1 MEIPNYRIGNGVDVH
16 PLVKGRK
23 LILGGV
29 YLNHSY
35 GCDGHSDGDVLVHSI
50 IDAILGA
57 LNKGDIGSHFPSSDN
72 SYKDISSL
80 ELLSDIAGKYAFSII
95 NIDSTIILQEPII
108 EPYISDMK
116 KNIFQALRA
125 GVIEWLKVN
134 YPELDVNQELER
146 LGWESFNKRS
156 KAKDIS
162 IKATTTDKLG
172 FIGNKEGIATIT
184 TCLIVKHD

>member
-1 MEIPNYRIGNGVDVH
+1 MEIPNYRIGNGIDVH
-16 PLVKGRK
+16 PLVKGKK

-29 YLNHSY
+29 DLNHSY

-108 EPYISDMK
+108 QPYIPDMK
-116 KNIFQALRA
+116 KNILQAWASCSDL
-125 GVIEWLKVN
+125 
-134 YPELDVNQELER
+134 
-146 LGWESFNKRS
+146 
-156 KAKDIS
+156 DIS

-184 TCLIVKHD
+184 TCLITKHD

>member
-1 MEIPNYRIGNGVDVH
+1 MGIPPNYRIGNGVDVH

-29 YLNHSY
+29 DLNHSY

-80 ELLSDIAGKYAFSII
+80 DLLIDITDKYNFAII

-108 EPYISDMK
+108 QPYVSDMK
-116 KNIFQALRA
+116 KNILQALRA
-125 GVIEWLKVN
+125 GLKNKLKVN
-134 YPELDVNQELER
+134 YPKLDDFAPSARVLIPKN
-146 LGWESFNKRS
+146 
-156 KAKDIS
+156 IS

-172 FIGNKEGIATIT
+172 FIGNKEGIAAIT
-184 TCLIVKHD
+184 TCFIIKHD

>member
-29 YLNHSY
+29 DLNY
-35 GCDGHSDGDVLVHSI
+35 RFGCDGHSDGDVLVHSI

-57 LNKGDIGSHFPSSDN
+57 LNKGNIGSHFPSSDN
-72 SYKDISSL
+72 FYKDISSL
-80 ELLSDIAGKYAFSII
+80 KLLSDIADKYNFSII

-108 EPYISDMK
+108 QPYVSDMK
-116 KNIFQALRA
+116 KNILLALF
-125 GVIEWLKVN
+125 KKTS
-134 YPELDVNQELER
+134 PD
-146 LGWESFNKRS
+146 S
-156 KAKDIS
+156 DIS

-184 TCLIVKHD
+184 TCLITKHD

>member
-1 MEIPNYRIGNGVDVH
+1 MEVPNYRIGNGVDVH

-29 YLNHSY
+29 DLNHSY

-72 SYKDISSL
+72 SCKDISSL
-80 ELLSDIAGKYAFSII
+80 DLLIDIAGKYTFSII

-108 EPYISDMK
+108 QPYVSNMK
-116 KNIFQALRA
+116 KNILR
-125 GVIEWLKVN
+125 VLLKKTS
-134 YPELDVNQELER
+134 PD
-146 LGWESFNKRS
+146 S
-156 KAKDIS
+156 DIS

-172 FIGNKEGIATIT
+172 FIGSKEGIAAIT
-184 TCLIVKHD
+184 TCLIIKHD

>member
-1 MEIPNYRIGNGVDVH
+1 MLTPNYRIGNGIDVH
-16 PLVKGRK
+16 PLKNGTK

-29 YLNHSY
+29 ELNHDF

-80 ELLSDIAGKYAFSII
+80 DLLRDIGSKYTFTII
-95 NIDSTIILQEPII
+95 NIDSTIILEEPII
-108 EPYISDMK
+108 APYVSDMK
-116 KNIFQALRA
+116 KNILNALQCHTSD
-125 GVIEWLKVN
+125 EDSN
-134 YPELDVNQELER
+134 
-146 LGWESFNKRS
+146 
-156 KAKDIS
+156 IS

-172 FIGNKEGIATIT
+172 FIGNKDGLAAIT
-184 TCLIVKHD
+184 TCLLTVK

>member
-1 MEIPNYRIGNGVDVH
+1 MGIPPNYRIGNGVDVH

-29 YLNHSY
+29 DLNHSY

-80 ELLSDIAGKYAFSII
+80 ELLSNIADKYTFSII

-108 EPYISDMK
+108 QSYIPAMKENISKILTFREP
-116 KNIFQALRA
+116 
-125 GVIEWLKVN
+125 
-134 YPELDVNQELER
+134 
-146 LGWESFNKRS
+146 ESQ
-156 KAKDIS
+156 DIS

-172 FIGNKEGIATIT
+172 FIGEKRGVASIT
-184 TCLIVKHD
+184 TCLIIKHD

>member
-29 YLNHSY
+29 DLNHSY

-80 ELLSDIAGKYAFSII
+80 ELLSNIAGKYTFSII

-108 EPYISDMK
+108 QPYISDMK
-116 KNIFQALRA
+116 KNILQALRA
-125 GVIEWLKVN
+125 RELVRRKGVLFKKTSPDSN
-134 YPELDVNQELER
+134 
-146 LGWESFNKRS
+146 
-156 KAKDIS
+156 IS

-184 TCLIVKHD
+184 TCLITKHD

>member
-29 YLNHSY
+29 DLKHSY

-116 KNIFQALRA
+116 KNIFQALRV
-125 GVIEWLKVN
+125 GEH
-134 YPELDVNQELER
+134 PELVR
-146 LGWESFNKRS
+146 LGWESSNKQS
-156 KAKDIS
+156 KAIS

>member
-29 YLNHSY
+29 DLNHSY

-108 EPYISDMK
+108 QPYIPDMK
-116 KNIFQALRA
+116 KNILQAWTSLYSNHHLHGSNLA
-125 GVIEWLKVN
+125 SN
-134 YPELDVNQELER
+134 
-146 LGWESFNKRS
+146 
-156 KAKDIS
+156 IS

-172 FIGNKEGIATIT
+172 FIGSKEGIAAIT
-184 TCLIVKHD
+184 TCLITKHD